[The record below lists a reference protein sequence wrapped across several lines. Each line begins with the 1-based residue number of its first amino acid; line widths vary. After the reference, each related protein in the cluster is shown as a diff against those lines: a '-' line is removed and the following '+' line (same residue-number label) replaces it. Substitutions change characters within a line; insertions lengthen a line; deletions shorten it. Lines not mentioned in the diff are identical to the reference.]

1 MFHLAHPYFL
11 KSPFSEA
18 PFGFDSEML
27 RVLKV
32 MILLMLIVEMIECW
46 TDKDLILKCS
56 VFS

>member
-1 MFHLAHPYFL
+1 MFDLAHPYFL

-18 PFGFDSEML
+18 PFGFESEML

-32 MILLMLIVEMIECW
+32 MILLMLTVEIIECW
-46 TDKDLILKCS
+46 EDKDLILKCP